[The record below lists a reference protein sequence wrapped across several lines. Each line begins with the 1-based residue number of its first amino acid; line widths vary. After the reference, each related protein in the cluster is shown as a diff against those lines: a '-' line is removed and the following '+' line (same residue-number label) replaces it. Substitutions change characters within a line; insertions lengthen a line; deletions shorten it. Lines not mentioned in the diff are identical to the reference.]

1 VHCCSA
7 LGAVSRQRILLLCV
21 FYAWTSGVAPLG
33 VTLFVSF
40 TTLKRPP
47 SVARQAAIKV
57 GTKRASLAT
66 LNSSVK
72 QRREE
77 KMRSKIGAA
86 AIGIATVTA
95 VAVVGNA
102 VAQEKDGWKGAPR
115 TFLWNSGPIQFTETA
130 KYKKNPPWTIAVANA
145 SISNVW
151 AVGWLHSLQYIAAQ
165 RKDVIKQLI
174 VTDANDDA
182 NKQVADIQDLLQRK
196 PDLLLV
202 RPATAQALDP
212 AVTRAMKSGVPVVL
226 SDRSI
231 TSDNYLSLVNADDWS
246 LGRNMAQWIAETLK
260 GKGNIVMIAGIA
272 GASPAENRIKA
283 AHEVFDTYPDIKILD
298 LQYTDWSPAKGKTV
312 MAALIQKYGKQIDA
326 VWSDHGLEGSGAI
339 EAFVDAGYKDGEI
352 PPITCADLNGCL
364 TLAVKHKVPLMNFD
378 YPPKMGGVSLEVALS
393 VLRGVPVPKHYVIS
407 SEISISKGH
416 ETASVKADRWL
427 EDYAQM
433 NKSDD
438 FIVSTGIPN
447 YDPKTF
453 KVE

>member
-1 VHCCSA
+1 
-7 LGAVSRQRILLLCV
+7 
-21 FYAWTSGVAPLG
+21 
-33 VTLFVSF
+33 
-40 TTLKRPP
+40 
-47 SVARQAAIKV
+47 
-57 GTKRASLAT
+57 
-66 LNSSVK
+66 
-72 QRREE
+72 
-77 KMRSKIGAA
+77 MIGAA
-86 AIGIATVTA
+86 AIGIAGIVGVAA
-95 VAVVGNA
+95 VSHAA
-102 VAQEKDGWKGAPR
+102 DQEKDGWKGAPR

-130 KYKKNPPWTIAVANA
+130 KFKKNPPWTIAVANA

-151 AVGWLHSLQYIAAQ
+151 AVGWLHSLQYVAAQ
-165 RKDVIKQLI
+165 HKDVIKQLI
-174 VTDANDDA
+174 VTDANDDS
-182 NKQVADIQDLLQRK
+182 NKQVADIRTCSSEAG
-196 PDLLLV
+196 P
-202 RPATAQALDP
+202 PACAPRDCAGAGP
-212 AVTRAMKSGVPVVL
+212 RRYTRHEIGVPVVL

-246 LGRNMAQWIAETLK
+246 LGRHMAQWIAETLK

-416 ETASVKADRWL
+416 ETPSVKADRWL

>member
-1 VHCCSA
+1 
-7 LGAVSRQRILLLCV
+7 
-21 FYAWTSGVAPLG
+21 
-33 VTLFVSF
+33 
-40 TTLKRPP
+40 
-47 SVARQAAIKV
+47 
-57 GTKRASLAT
+57 
-66 LNSSVK
+66 
-72 QRREE
+72 
-77 KMRSKIGAA
+77 M
-86 AIGIATVTA
+86 
-95 VAVVGNA
+95 
-102 VAQEKDGWKGAPR
+102 
-115 TFLWNSGPIQFTETA
+115 
-130 KYKKNPPWTIAVANA
+130 ANA

-151 AVGWLHSLQYIAAQ
+151 AVGWLHSLQYVASQ
-165 RKDVIKQLI
+165 HKDVIKQLI
-174 VTDANDDA
+174 ITDANDDA

-196 PDLLLV
+196 PDILIV

-226 SDRSI
+226 SDRSV

-246 LGRNMAQWIAETLK
+246 LGRHMAQWIAETLK

-283 AHEVFDTYPDIKILD
+283 AHEVFDTYPEIKILD

-364 TLAVKHKVPLMNFD
+364 TLAVKHKVPVLNFD

-393 VLRGVPVPKHYVIS
+393 VLQGVPVPKHYVIS

-416 ETASVKADRWL
+416 ETPSVHADRWL

-433 NKSDD
+433 NKPDD

>member
-1 VHCCSA
+1 M
-7 LGAVSRQRILLLCV
+7 
-21 FYAWTSGVAPLG
+21 PL
-33 VTLFVSF
+33 SDD
-40 TTLKRPP
+40 
-47 SVARQAAIKV
+47 AAD
-57 GTKRASLAT
+57 
-66 LNSSVK
+66 
-72 QRREE
+72 
-77 KMRSKIGAA
+77 
-86 AIGIATVTA
+86 
-95 VAVVGNA
+95 
-102 VAQEKDGWKGAPR
+102 QEKDGWKGAPR

-130 KYKKNPPWTIAVANA
+130 KFKKNPPWTIAVANA

-151 AVGWLHSLQYIAAQ
+151 AVGWLHSLQYVAAQ
-165 RKDVIKQLI
+165 HKDVIKQLI
-174 VTDANDDA
+174 VTDANDEF
-182 NKQVADIQDLLQRK
+182 KQASRRY
-196 PDLLLV
+196 PGS
-202 RPATAQALDP
+202 ASAQAGPSACAPRDCAGARP
-212 AVTRAMKSGVPVVL
+212 GVTRAMKSGVPVVL

-416 ETASVKADRWL
+416 ETPSVKADRWL

>member
-1 VHCCSA
+1 MPTTGRW
-7 LGAVSRQRILLLCV
+7 GA
-21 FYAWTSGVAPLG
+21 
-33 VTLFVSF
+33 
-40 TTLKRPP
+40 
-47 SVARQAAIKV
+47 
-57 GTKRASLAT
+57 
-66 LNSSVK
+66 
-72 QRREE
+72 
-77 KMRSKIGAA
+77 
-86 AIGIATVTA
+86 
-95 VAVVGNA
+95 
-102 VAQEKDGWKGAPR
+102 
-115 TFLWNSGPIQFTETA
+115 
-130 KYKKNPPWTIAVANA
+130 
-145 SISNVW
+145 
-151 AVGWLHSLQYIAAQ
+151 
-165 RKDVIKQLI
+165 
-174 VTDANDDA
+174 
-182 NKQVADIQDLLQRK
+182 
-196 PDLLLV
+196 
-202 RPATAQALDP
+202 
-212 AVTRAMKSGVPVVL
+212 
-226 SDRSI
+226 
-231 TSDNYLSLVNADDWS
+231 
-246 LGRNMAQWIAETLK
+246 TLK

-378 YPPKMGGVSLEVALS
+378 YPPKMGGVSLDVALS

>member
-1 VHCCSA
+1 MR
-7 LGAVSRQRILLLCV
+7 GMI
-21 FYAWTSGVAPLG
+21 
-33 VTLFVSF
+33 
-40 TTLKRPP
+40 
-47 SVARQAAIKV
+47 
-57 GTKRASLAT
+57 RAGS
-66 LNSSVK
+66 
-72 QRREE
+72 
-77 KMRSKIGAA
+77 
-86 AIGIATVTA
+86 IGIAALISIGCVSSA
-95 VAVVGNA
+95 Q
-102 VAQEKDGWKGAPR
+102 AQEKDGWKGAPR
-115 TFLWNSGPIQFTETA
+115 TFLWNPGPIQFTDTA
-130 KYKKNPPWTIAVANA
+130 KFKKNPPWTVAVANA

-151 AVGWLHSLQYIAAQ
+151 AVGWLHSLQYVASHH
-165 RKDVIKQLI
+165 KDVIKQLVI
-174 VTDANDDA
+174 TDANDDA

-196 PDLLLV
+196 PDILIV

-226 SDRSI
+226 SDRSV
-231 TSDNYLSLVNADDWS
+231 TSENYLSLVNADDWS
-246 LGRNMAQWIAETLK
+246 LGRHMAQWIAETLK

-352 PPITCADLNGCL
+352 PSITCADLNGCL
-364 TLAVKHKVPLMNFD
+364 TLAVKHKVPLMNMD

-407 SEISISKGH
+407 SDVSISKGF
-416 ETASVKADRWL
+416 ETASVKADRWV

-433 NKSDD
+433 NKPDD

>member
-1 VHCCSA
+1 MS
-7 LGAVSRQRILLLCV
+7 
-21 FYAWTSGVAPLG
+21 YAAD
-33 VTLFVSF
+33 
-40 TTLKRPP
+40 
-47 SVARQAAIKV
+47 
-57 GTKRASLAT
+57 
-66 LNSSVK
+66 
-72 QRREE
+72 
-77 KMRSKIGAA
+77 
-86 AIGIATVTA
+86 
-95 VAVVGNA
+95 
-102 VAQEKDGWKGAPR
+102 QEKDGWKGAPR

-130 KYKKNPPWTIAVANA
+130 KFKKNPPWTIAVANA

-151 AVGWLHSLQYIAAQ
+151 AVGWLHSLQYVAAQ
-165 RKDVIKQLI
+165 HKDVIKQLI
-174 VTDANDDA
+174 VTDANDDL

-212 AVTRAMKSGVPVVL
+212 SVTRAMKSGVPVVL

-246 LGRNMAQWIAETLK
+246 LGRHMAQWIAETLK

-416 ETASVKADRWL
+416 ETPSVKADRWL